1 MNFQTLYQKSP
12 ITLLLI
18 ASFILVFVIQ
28 LTQGVNI
35 DNPTNKNLIDYGAN
49 FLPLTLTDDYW
60 RLISSGFLHIGIIHL
75 LLNSFAMYYFGQ
87 VAEIIIN
94 RGRFLALFLL
104 SVIGGNIL
112 NLCVNWHDI
121 TRGDYPS
128 ISAGAS
134 GGIMGIGMALLI
146 IAMSKLPI
154 AKALNKRSLALIMTI
169 NILMG
174 FTIPNIDNAGHIGG
188 AMSGAVLGI
197 SFVLNKQKQSLYFII
212 TAILLMVVF
221 VATWYYLRGQLF
233 TVFSLS

>member
-18 ASFILVFVIQ
+18 VSFILVFVIQ
-28 LTQGVNI
+28 MIQGVNI

-49 FLPLTLTDDYW
+49 FLPLTLTNDYW

-87 VAEIIIN
+87 VAEMILG

-104 SVIGGNIL
+104 AVIGGNIL

-134 GGIMGIGMALLI
+134 GGIMGIGMALLV
-146 IAMSKLPI
+146 IAMSKVPV

-174 FTIPNIDNAGHIGG
+174 FAIPNIDNAGHIGG
-188 AMSGAVLGI
+188 AMSGAVLGF
-197 SFVLNKQKQSLYFII
+197 SFILNKQKQSLYFIL
-212 TAILLMVVF
+212 TSVLLMVVF
-221 VATWYYLRGQLF
+221 VAIWYYLRGQLF
-233 TVFSLS
+233 TLFSLS

>member
-1 MNFQTLYQKSP
+1 MNVQTLYQKSP

-87 VAEIIIN
+87 VAEMIIN

-112 NLCVNWHDI
+112 NLCVNWYDI

-197 SFVLNKQKQSLYFII
+197 SFILNKQKQSLYFII

-221 VATWYYLRGQLF
+221 GAIWYYLRGQLF
-233 TVFSLS
+233 TLFSLS